1 MKKIALRLGFI
12 CYGIS
17 LMIVLGGVLVLGR
30 DFDLARFDTLVM
42 ALIFFLIVG
51 YLLAGPPWPKRGKR
65 R

>member
-51 YLLAGPPWPKRGKR
+51 YLLAGPPWPTRGKR